1 MTDELEPIDD
11 STKVRRKIDHTLARF
26 SAAHDELAAEEAKR
40 KERMERLAARPARL
54 LEQTRTRLQRVVAPL
69 AGASGAE
76 ATRVI
81 TPSTDSAAEAE
92 SEQAKPQTRLQEKKQ
107 RKNERSVLI
116 GRISLITLAVLIFL
130 AIGAAWGTKTWF
142 NSKFTE
148 IAALDENSADIQN
161 ALAQTGDENF
171 LIAGSDTRAGAT
183 AEENVGSSD
192 DVEGARSDT
201 VMLAHVPA
209 DRKRAVVIS
218 FPRDLEISRPSCNR
232 FDSTNNTYTDQVV
245 PAATKVKLNTAYAI
259 GGPRCLT
266 KWVQQLTGL
275 KINHFVG
282 IDFSG
287 FKDMV
292 DAVGGVNVH
301 LDSPIKDTV
310 LGMVVA
316 QTGDVT
322 ISGDQA
328 LSFVRARHVIGD
340 PTSDYGRIKRQQDF
354 IGALL
359 TKVMSHGVLTNPGQL
374 TEFVNAFAKAT
385 FGDNIG
391 VDQLLT
397 LAQSMKGLDASKV
410 NFMTVPTT
418 GEANSRGN
426 EVLQDTKAKA
436 LFQALIDNT
445 ALPGTSPASPTS
457 NAQAGVGTS
466 GTPAKADQ

>member
-1 MTDELEPIDD
+1 MTDELEPIDAG
-11 STKVRRKIDHTLARF
+11 TKVRRKIDNTLARF

-40 KERMERLAARPARL
+40 KQRLERLAARPVHL
-54 LEQTRTRLQRVVAPL
+54 LEQTRTRLQRVVAPIKTP
-69 AGASGAE
+69 AE
-76 ATRVI
+76 ATRAV
-81 TPSTDSAAEAE
+81 AAP
-92 SEQAKPQTRLQEKKQ
+92 EQAEPQTRLQEKKQ
-107 RKNERSVLI
+107 RKNERSALI
-116 GRISLITLAVLIFL
+116 GRISLIVLAVLVFL
-130 AIGAAWGTKTWF
+130 ATGAAWGTKTWF

-161 ALAQTGDENF
+161 APAQTGDENF

-183 AEENVGSSD
+183 SEENVGSAD

-218 FPRDLEISRPSCNR
+218 FPRDLEISRPSCQR
-232 FDSTNNTYTDQVV
+232 FDAPSNTYSEAVV
-245 PAATKVKLNTAYAI
+245 AAATKVKLNTAYSV

-282 IDFSG
+282 VDFGG

-292 DAVGGVNVH
+292 DAVGGVTVN
-301 LDSPIKDTV
+301 LAKPIKDTV

-328 LSFVRARHVIGD
+328 LSFVRARHVVGD
-340 PTSDYGRIKRQQDF
+340 PTSDYGRIKRQQEF

-359 TKVMSHGVLTNPGQL
+359 SKVMSHGVLTNPTQL
-374 TEFVNAFAKAT
+374 TDFVSAFAKAT

-397 LAQSMKGLDASKV
+397 LAQSMKGLDPGKV

-418 GEANSRGN
+418 GEANPRGN
-426 EVLQDTKAKA
+426 EVLQDTNAKE

-445 ALPGTSPASPTS
+445 ALPGTTPASTTS
-457 NAQAGVGTS
+457 SAQAGAGTS
-466 GTPAKADQ
+466 GTSTKPDQ